1 MATDPSQRF
10 LRCPQIGFI
19 AQEVEKVLPELV
31 HTNDEGYKSLSYDK
45 LTAVLLEAIKEQQA
59 IIEELKSVNE
69 KQSAEIALQNELLTK
84 QQSEIEAIRAF
95 VGME

>member
-1 MATDPSQRF
+1 M
-10 LRCPQIGFI
+10 
-19 AQEVEKVLPELV
+19 EKVLPELV